1 MTLLN
6 IHKPRDRTHYEQFRA
21 FHMSFYR
28 AVEATSVTPFAPRAL
43 DRALA
48 ATLVAALR
56 HVDPDLTPN
65 KAADRIA
72 GNAAPTSAS
81 RTRSRR
87 RCDPPGRTALPFND
101 VWRASTNLKN
111 AWIEIADKQ
120 TKNGGDFAYANEEPV
135 RRLLQVPF
143 EQQTEYG
150 PEREWFLAARS
161 MRDTEPVALLKIRG
175 PDGGSFP

>member
-1 MTLLN
+1 
-6 IHKPRDRTHYEQFRA
+6 
-21 FHMSFYR
+21 MSFYR

-72 GNAAPTSAS
+72 NSASAYQRVKDAIEAKMISAEQDNAAIQ
-81 RTRSRR
+81 
-87 RCDPPGRTALPFND
+87 RCLARLDE
-101 VWRASTNLKN
+101 LKR
-111 AWIEIADKQ
+111 AWIDIADKQ

-143 EQQTEYG
+143 EQQSNMD

-161 MRDTEPVALLKIRG
+161 MRDTEPVALLKIRR
-175 PDGGSFP
+175 PDGGPFS